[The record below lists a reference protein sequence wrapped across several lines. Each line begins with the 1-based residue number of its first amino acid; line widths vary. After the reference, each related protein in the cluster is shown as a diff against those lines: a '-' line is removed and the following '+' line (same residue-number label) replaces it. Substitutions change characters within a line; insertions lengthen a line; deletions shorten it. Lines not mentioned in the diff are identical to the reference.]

1 MYQSMNLNTFN
12 ETMQQPPII
21 ESTIKCFDKEATNLF
36 NKIIDNINYISK
48 YIENLNES
56 LINIDSQLKLITNNT
71 VDKVEQPNK
80 ADLNIFFKNDIE
92 KKSLERINTIQDD
105 LKDIKEI
112 AKNKNNCL
120 IMTDIFDKID
130 KIEKLINII
139 IKKNEETDNL
149 KIQQLNKS
157 LHSSIPKLKRP
168 PLLK

>member
-1 MYQSMNLNTFN
+1 MYQSMNLMNAFN
-12 ETMQQPPII
+12 ETLQQPPPI
-21 ESTIKCFDKEATNLF
+21 ESTIKCFDKESAILF

-56 LINIDSQLKLITNNT
+56 LINIDSQLKIITNNN
-71 VDKVEQPNK
+71 VDKTEQPNK

-112 AKNKNNCL
+112 AKNKNNSA
-120 IMTDIFDKID
+120 IMSDIFEKVD
-130 KIEKLINII
+130 KIERLINII
-139 IKKNEETDNL
+139 IKKNEESENL
-149 KIQQLNKS
+149 KTQPLNKS
-157 LHSSIPKLKRP
+157 LSVSKLKRP